1 MEKKYIIL
9 ILITILLVILIF
21 FTKCSENFESDIN
34 YRPLTTNIFN
44 VLYTI
49 YENNDIVLLTNFNND
64 SVYAKIYEL
73 ENILNEKYYNI
84 YLNNEILK
92 YVNGDKIDF
101 YLDSADNISEFT
113 ELYRLF
119 YLLPKFICDK
129 ILSRIIYFEKTNKKK
144 LPDNNYQ
151 LSINDSN
158 FKEKIKYYN
167 KININKLHYTIN
179 NQNKFL
185 AIDKNNI
192 NLLIL
197 SNNEE
202 DGITWNF

>member
-64 SVYAKIYEL
+64 SVYAKIYEF
-73 ENILNEKYYNI
+73 ENIFNEKYYNI

-101 YLDSADNISEFT
+101 HLDSADNISEFT
-113 ELYRLF
+113 ELYRL
-119 YLLPKFICDK
+119 Y
-129 ILSRIIYFEKTNKKK
+129 KTPN
-144 LPDNNYQ
+144 
-151 LSINDSN
+151 
-158 FKEKIKYYN
+158 
-167 KININKLHYTIN
+167 NKLHYTIN